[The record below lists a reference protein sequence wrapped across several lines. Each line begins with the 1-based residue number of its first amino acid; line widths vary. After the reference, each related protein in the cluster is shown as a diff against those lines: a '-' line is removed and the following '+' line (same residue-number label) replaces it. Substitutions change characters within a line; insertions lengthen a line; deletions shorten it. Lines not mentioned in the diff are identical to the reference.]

1 MLDVDGVSQQE
12 GWRFQQTLRPFST
25 VEGGEPGV
33 HRVVMSGIDNKKAV
47 PLEDASCAFYYLDLN
62 ALQSLTD
69 ELGAHQAT
77 FDSFAGS
84 GISGTVTAD
93 SDGWLMVSV
102 PHEAGWTVT
111 VNGAQVET
119 RGAFGDALTLVPV
132 AAGENRFEM
141 TFVSPGFVPGCVVS
155 AAGAL
160 GLAAWVFWRRRRAG
174 A

>member
-1 MLDVDGVSQQE
+1 MVKC
-12 GWRFQQTLRPFST
+12 T
-25 VEGGEPGV
+25 
-33 HRVVMSGIDNKKAV
+33 
-47 PLEDASCAFYYLDLN
+47 FYYLDLSV
-62 ALQSLTD
+62 LQQVTS
-69 ELGAHQAT
+69 ELAGCQAT
-77 FDSFAGS
+77 FDSFSGS

-132 AAGENRFEM
+132 AAGENRFEI
-141 TFVSPGFVPGCVVS
+141 TFVSPGFVLGCVVS
-155 AAGAL
+155 AAGVL
-160 GLAAWVFWRRRRAG
+160 GLAAWALWRQRRAG

>member
-1 MLDVDGVSQQE
+1 M
-12 GWRFQQTLRPFST
+12 
-25 VEGGEPGV
+25 
-33 HRVVMSGIDNKKAV
+33 
-47 PLEDASCAFYYLDLN
+47 
-62 ALQSLTD
+62 
-69 ELGAHQAT
+69 
-77 FDSFAGS
+77 
-84 GISGTVTAD
+84 TAD

-111 VNGAQVET
+111 VNGAQVDT
-119 RGAFGDALTLVPV
+119 HGAFGDALTLVPV

>member
-1 MLDVDGVSQQE
+1 MASNSKS
-12 GWRFQQTLRPFST
+12 RKP
-25 VEGGEPGV
+25 
-33 HRVVMSGIDNKKAV
+33 V
-47 PLEDASCAFYYLDLN
+47 PADLVKCTFYYLDLH

-84 GISGTVTAD
+84 GISGTVTSD

-155 AAGAL
+155 AAGVL
-160 GLAAWVFWRRRRAG
+160 GLAAWAFWRRRRAG